1 MSAKN
6 ITKEEQIQNI
16 NIAIVNVLQNGELTA
31 TQKAQIW
38 YRLKQDKLK
47 IMQNSNEPKP
57 QNEVRFYE
65 GSNQFK
71 ANKTD
76 LNITEDFI
84 QMILAK
90 QYEYRPTQ
98 DILWAVI
105 LEEGKEVAR
114 YSFDYTLGLA
124 KQY

>member
-31 TQKAQIW
+31 TQRAQIW

-57 QNEVRFYE
+57 QHQEV
-65 GSNQFK
+65 
-71 ANKTD
+71 T
-76 LNITEDFI
+76 
-84 QMILAK
+84 
-90 QYEYRPTQ
+90 
-98 DILWAVI
+98 
-105 LEEGKEVAR
+105 
-114 YSFDYTLGLA
+114 
-124 KQY
+124 